1 MAKAILNPS
10 LYEPRGK
17 VGTLYPRQLQG
28 ETIFQRVP
36 NFSKRKLTADQK
48 AHLGKLGSSARQAS
62 VLLKDPKLRAARGQA
77 GAETAGRHRHP
88 RVLPQMPRPRIARIG
103 DVVAPSWNWPH
114 SSTAPVKE
122 ESTISNRRSKFR

>member
-48 AHLGKLGSSARQAS
+48 AHLGKLRSSAKQAS
-62 VLLKDPKLRAARGQA
+62 VLLKDPKLGAARA
-77 GAETAGRHRHP
+77 KRERKPLVAIVIRECYR
-88 RVLPQMPRPRIARIG
+88 QMP
-103 DVVAPSWNWPH
+103 
-114 SSTAPVKE
+114 
-122 ESTISNRRSKFR
+122 